1 MRLGRA
7 DELAVVLLN
16 FGGLGNLWGFC
27 CQVDIM
33 FVIDFY
39 LSNKVVKL

>member
-16 FGGLGNLWGFC
+16 FGG
-27 CQVDIM
+27 
-33 FVIDFY
+33 FVREPLRF
-39 LSNKVVKL
+39 LCG